1 MEIWS
6 NKWFQEAKTEKLIQL
21 VKDRIARN
29 DLVQK
34 TKTHVGLQCLSVI
47 QSIASTMLI
56 PTLYQFE
63 SPHGALTT
71 GQTTDQDA
79 DNSMKYIINVPLFYH
94 VSAVVK
100 LSIKQQRTLGERL
113 FVELQPAGPATDR
126 PSDHLNT
133 GVLASSVSHTHDV
146 WCKRFQAATECFSCF
161 PPDLNLSKLS
171 CLASNL
177 KEFRNYAPQ
186 HERETK
192 ILRPLLQ
199 ATANTTLTSSST
211 F

>member
-126 PSDHLNT
+126 PTDRRPTVRPSQHR
-133 GVLASSVSHTHDV
+133 
-146 WCKRFQAATECFSCF
+146 CSCF
-161 PPDLNLSKLS
+161 LCLAYTWRMVQKIPSCYWMLLMLPSRFKFVKIKLPCFKFKRISKL
-171 CLASNL
+171 CASAWT
-177 KEFRNYAPQ
+177 RNQNSA
-186 HERETK
+186 
-192 ILRPLLQ
+192 
-199 ATANTTLTSSST
+199 TLTASYR
-211 F
+211 